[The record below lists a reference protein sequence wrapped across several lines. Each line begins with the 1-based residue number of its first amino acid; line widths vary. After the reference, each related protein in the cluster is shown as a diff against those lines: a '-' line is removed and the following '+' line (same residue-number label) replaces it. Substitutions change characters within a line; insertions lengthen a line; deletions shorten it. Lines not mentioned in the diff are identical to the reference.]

1 MSTGAAG
8 PAGREGQP
16 GPAGREG
23 DAGKAG
29 REGREGAEGATGAE
43 GAEGHEG
50 PPGPTGP
57 PGPVGAI
64 IDLTTAQEDLADAV
78 REQTAIVKLLRG
90 GVRWLIWLVAACI
103 VAVIAFGSVHVF
115 LGHVIR
121 DEGAAGRQSF
131 KCIVAV
137 LFRQDPPACPDE
149 KEHLIQEGI
158 LPPGF
163 PLTTTTTL

>member
-8 PAGREGQP
+8 PAGREGAA

-23 DAGKAG
+23 AAG
-29 REGREGAEGATGAE
+29 RTGP
-43 GAEGHEG
+43 EGHEG
-50 PPGPTGP
+50 VPGAPGPEGP

-78 REQTAIVKLLRG
+78 RELTATQEATKAIVRTLDS
-90 GVRWLIWLVAACI
+90 GVRRLIWLVATCI
-103 VAVIAFGSVHVF
+103 VAVIAFGSVHVW
-115 LGHVIR
+115 LGQVIR

-131 KCIVAV
+131 KCVIAV
-137 LFRQDPPACPDE
+137 LFRQDPPGCPGA
-149 KEHLIQEGI
+149 KEELLRDGI

-163 PLTTTTTL
+163 PSTTTTTR